1 MAIRRGRLTRGEDHM
16 PSFLDFME
24 RATAGPIL
32 TEDDFNMKV
41 LIPNVRKVVRDFG
54 IQYDPG
60 DPVPADDE
68 SADRLFGAAV
78 EFLARTGV
86 YCDATNRIIQL
97 DREEIQQAVEN
108 LPEGSTF
115 GEGRDRRLFTSRSPE
130 DERPPW
136 CHVGAGIVA
145 SSEEIA
151 MAQVE
156 GYGSIPQAHSISIPA
171 FGRVRGMAVSGG
183 SPLEIYA
190 TAASVQAGRKALWK
204 AGRPG
209 LPILNLISSATTSMA
224 TIAGSHPA
232 FGLRPSDG
240 WLIDV
245 IAEMKVNYET
255 LNRLAFILITGGN
268 IGSTALPI
276 LGGYAGGAAG
286 TALVMTA
293 YYLLGILLLK
303 GTYHLT
309 GPIHFRYGCSTTR
322 DALWVFSVVGR
333 ATSRNIR
340 YPAIGLGY
348 AAAGPC
354 TRMYFYETA
363 AVHLCCVPSGYGG
376 VQTVHPAKAIV
387 EDGITP
393 LEACFNVEVAY
404 AVTGMKAGQASE
416 LVSNLLAK
424 YETEIEQAPAGRRY
438 QECYDLR
445 TGRPSDDYLRLYDE
459 VKEELARM
467 GIPF

>member
-1 MAIRRGRLTRGEDHM
+1 VL
-16 PSFLDFME
+16 SFFDLME
-24 RATAGPIL
+24 RATTGPIMP
-32 TEDDFNMKV
+32 EDEFHMKV
-41 LIPNVRKVVRDFG
+41 LIPNVRQVVREFD
-54 IQYDPG
+54 IDYDPQ
-60 DPVPADDE
+60 DLVPADDGF
-68 SADRLFGAAV
+68 ADRLFEAGI
-78 EFLARTGV
+78 EFLIRTGV
-86 YCDATNRIIQL
+86 YNDATKRLIKL
-97 DREEIQQAVEN
+97 DRGEILASIAA
-108 LPEGSTF
+108 LPGGSTF
-115 GEGRDRRLFTSRSPE
+115 GEGRDRRLFRSRTPE

-136 CHVGAGIVA
+136 CHVGTGIVA

-156 GYGSIPQAHSISIPA
+156 GCGSIPQANSISIPA
-171 FGRVRGMAVSGG
+171 FGRVRGMPASSG

-190 TAASVQAGRKALWK
+190 TVASVQAGRRALAR

-240 WLIDV
+240 WLIDI

-276 LGGYAGGAAG
+276 LGGYGGGAPG
-286 TALVMTA
+286 TALLMVA
-293 YYLLGILLLK
+293 YHLLGITVLQ

-309 GPIHFRYGCSTTR
+309 GPIHFRHGCSTTR
-322 DALWVFSVVGR
+322 DILWAFSVAGR
-333 ATSRNIR
+333 ATSRATD

-354 TRMYFYETA
+354 TQMYFYETA

-376 VQTVHPAKAIV
+376 VQTVHPARAVV

-393 LEACFNVEVAY
+393 LEARFNVEMAY
-404 AVTGMKAGQASE
+404 AVSGMKADRASE
-416 LVSNLLAK
+416 LVEKIVAT
-424 YETEIEQAPAGRRY
+424 YEGEIEQAPVGKRY
-438 QECYDLR
+438 QECYDLS
-445 TGRPSDDYLRLYDE
+445 TGKPSDEYLRLYDE
-459 VKEELARM
+459 VREELARM
-467 GIPF
+467 GVPLREIV